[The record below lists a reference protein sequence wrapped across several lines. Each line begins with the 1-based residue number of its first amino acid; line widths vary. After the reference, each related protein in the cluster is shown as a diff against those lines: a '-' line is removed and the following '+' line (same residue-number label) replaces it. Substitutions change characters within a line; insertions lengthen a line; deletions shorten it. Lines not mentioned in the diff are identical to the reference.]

1 MTAVVATTT
10 PAPIRNRMAYQA
22 SVVFL
27 VAAMLIFLGSVFLLG
42 GEEQFKDIKLR
53 LRNQHLERQMKLVE
67 GKVSVARLP
76 LLSRAALQR
85 THAAARPMWK

>member
-1 MTAVVATTT
+1 MAAAVT
-10 PAPIRNRMAYQA
+10 PAGPIRNRMAYQA
-22 SVVFL
+22 SIVFL

-67 GKVSVARLP
+67 GKVRVVGLRREK
-76 LLSRAALQR
+76 RA
-85 THAAARPMWK
+85 HAHTRRPMWK